1 MKTGIMTWLW
11 DRLKGRSTEI
21 PPGQFF
27 DYAAEYAVRELAFWA
42 AVNAIA
48 SGISKCEFKTYLR
61 GEEVKEDEWYLWN
74 VEPNKNQ
81 SSSEFIRQ
89 WITKLYRENECLI
102 ISTDDGQLLIADSWD
117 HKEYAVYEDVFT
129 QVTVKDYVFN
139 RAFRQ
144 SEVLHY
150 RLNSADV
157 NRLLHQMYESHG
169 KLISYGQRYYQ
180 KSRGSKGT
188 LKVPAHQ
195 TGDPKHTESV
205 NSFLANQ
212 CRTFL
217 ESDNGV
223 LPLYEGYDY
232 TNIGNKTYSNDS
244 TRDIRAMIDD
254 VFDFTARAFA
264 VPPALLR
271 GDIAGTKDAMESFL
285 TLCIDPLADFFA
297 EEIIRK
303 RCGKAAVLD
312 GTTLVIDT
320 TAVKHVDLLS
330 VATAIDKLIGSG
342 AFCINDIRRLVGKEP
357 IDAPWAWQHWIT
369 KNYAT
374 VEELLEAIQNGE
386 GPS

>member
-1 MKTGIMTWLW
+1 MKTGIITWLW
-11 DRLKGRSTEI
+11 DRLKGRSMEI

-27 DYAAEYAVRELAFWA
+27 EYATEYTVRELAFWA
-42 AVNAIA
+42 AVNVIA
-48 SGISKCEFKTYLR
+48 NCIGKCEFKTYLR
-61 GEEVKEDEWYLWN
+61 GKEIKGDEWYLWN

-81 SSSEFIRQ
+81 NSSAFIRH
-89 WITKLYRENECLI
+89 WITTLYRNNECLI
-102 ISTDDGQLLIADSWD
+102 VPTEDGQLLIADSFQ
-117 HKEYAVYEDVFT
+117 HKEYAVYDDVFT
-129 QVTVKDYVFN
+129 QVTVKDYEFT
-139 RAFRQ
+139 RSFLQ
-144 SEVLHY
+144 SEVLYY
-150 RLNSADV
+150 RLNSTNV
-157 NRLLHQMYESHG
+157 NKLLHQLYESYG
-169 KLISYGQRYYQ
+169 KLITYGQKYYQ

-188 LKVPAHQ
+188 LRVPAPQ
-195 TGDPKHTESV
+195 TGDTKKEESV

-232 TNIGNKTYSNDS
+232 TNIGSKTYANDS
-244 TRDIRAMIDD
+244 TRDIRAMVDD
-254 VFDFTARAFA
+254 VIDFTARAFTMQ
-264 VPPALLR
+264 PALLR
-271 GDIAGTKDAMESFL
+271 GDVAGTKDAMENLL
-285 TLCIDPLADFFA
+285 TLCIDPLVDFLT